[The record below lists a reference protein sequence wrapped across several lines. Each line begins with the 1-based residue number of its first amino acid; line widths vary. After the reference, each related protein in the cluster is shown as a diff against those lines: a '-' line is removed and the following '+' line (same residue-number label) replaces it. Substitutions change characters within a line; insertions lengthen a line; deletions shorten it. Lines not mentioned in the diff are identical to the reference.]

1 MPEIQE
7 QIEQFRQKFQP
18 SPLTDM
24 HGFDTF
30 AKQYYALLLSF
41 VEECCDCT
49 TMAYEED
56 AIRSH
61 FPYLFE
67 K

>member
-1 MPEIQE
+1 MPSIQE
-7 QIEQFRQKFQP
+7 QVEQFRQKFQP

-24 HGFDTF
+24 CEFDTF
-30 AKQYYALLLSF
+30 AKQYYALLRKI

-56 AIRSH
+56 AIRDR
-61 FPYLFE
+61 FAGLFD